1 MWHMIFTFRISNG
14 DKGQICLVEN
24 VTRMKS
30 GLKIF
35 FVGIV
40 MMRTA
45 FSLHSDEINTNAIY
59 VD

>member
-1 MWHMIFTFRISNG
+1 MIFTFRISNG